1 MRTNPRTC
9 IMQALQEGPR
19 PYLVLE
25 NLVEEALLGRYEMC
39 GPAGYCMRNPGPVT
53 ARHLCHLIRSR
64 YVVRRPDGLYELR
77 RRTPR
82 RSVHFEPLTIPAGT
96 LKVGDAIQITGTI
109 SVRRQ
114 GAEGEDV
121 IVVKV
126 REAPRIDHQD
136 FDPSTGLY
144 FPRRSS

>member
-1 MRTNPRTC
+1 MSRPNPRTLLLR
-9 IMQALQEGPR
+9 ALETAPMERWVLAHTLHEEGPWLFCEIDR
-19 PYLVLE
+19 
-25 NLVEEALLGRYEMC
+25 LLD
-39 GPAGYCMRNPGPVT
+39 
-53 ARHLCHLIRSR
+53 RHLCHLIRGGR
-64 YVVRRPDGLYELR
+64 VQRLPDGRYELR

-96 LKVGDAIQITGTI
+96 LKAGDAIQITGTI

-114 GAEGEDV
+114 SAEADV

-126 REAPRIDHQD
+126 REAPRIDPQD